1 MKLSLLIGLT
11 LAAASVPALAQ
22 TPLAPTYKIAQTVTV
37 GGEGGWDL
45 LSADHA
51 AGRLYVSHSGQVEV
65 LDLKTL
71 KSVGTIPNTP
81 RAHDILVVPA
91 HKRGFVSCGE
101 SNSVLL
107 FDPVTL
113 AVTGT
118 VATGEGPDVLLYD
131 AYSGRVFVFNSDGH
145 SATVLNAATAKV
157 LGTVALGGAPE
168 FGATDGAGTIF
179 VNLED
184 KSEVVAFDSK
194 TLKVK
199 HHWPLAPGEEP
210 TGLAYDK
217 EQHRLFSAC
226 GNKLVV
232 ALDARTGKVL
242 GTAPSGSGTDGLA
255 FDAARHRLFT
265 PNGGDGTLSVFRTD
279 AADGKLPLVETVPTA
294 KGARTV
300 VLDPVSHHLYLPAA
314 DYGPAPAPTK
324 EAPKPRRSIVP
335 GSFRMLDAAPAR

>member
-1 MKLSLLIGLT
+1 MKLSLFSLLAL
-11 LAAASVPALAQ
+11 LAAPSLAQ
-22 TPLAPTYKIAQTVTV
+22 TPLAPSYKIAQTVPV

-51 AGRLYVSHSGQVEV
+51 AGRLYVSHSSQVEV

-91 HKRGFVSCGE
+91 HKRGFVSCGG

-107 FDPVTL
+107 FDPATL

-118 VATGEGPDVLLYD
+118 VATGAGPDVLLYD
-131 AYSGRVFVFNSDGH
+131 VHSGRVFVFNSDGH

-157 LGTVALGGAPE
+157 MGTVDLGGAPE
-168 FGATDGAGTIF
+168 FAATDGAGTIF

-184 KSEVVAFDSK
+184 KSEVVAFDAK
-194 TLKVK
+194 TLAVK

-210 TGLAYDK
+210 TGLAYDR

-232 ALDARTGKVL
+232 TLDARSGKVL
-242 GTAPSGSGTDGLA
+242 GTAPSGTGTDGLA
-255 FDAARHRLFT
+255 LDAARHRLFT
-265 PNGGDGTLSVFRTD
+265 PNGSDGTLSVFRTD
-279 AADGKLPLVETVPTA
+279 AADGQLALLETLTTA
-294 KGARTV
+294 KSARTV
-300 VLDPVSHHLYLPAA
+300 VLDPASHHLYLPAA

-324 EAPKPRRSIVP
+324 EVPRPRRSVVP
-335 GSFRMLDAAPAR
+335 GSFRLLDVAPAR